1 MLPCHLRNVNDT
13 GKKHGGSFA
22 RISLPGEPK
31 FNETRLHML
40 TDTRR
45 NHTHILHIIKRV
57 PFTRHLGLCANETT
71 SNFSKKSDSKR
82 KLTTF
87 RHIASVDVWLFGYFR
102 KLSIST
108 DNFRDSIFI
117 GHYY

>member
-1 MLPCHLRNVNDT
+1 MLPCHLRNVNDS
-13 GKKHGGSFA
+13 GKKHGGSSV

-31 FNETRLHML
+31 FNESCLHML
-40 TDTRR
+40 IDTQR
-45 NHTHILHIIKRV
+45 NHTHILHTFKRV
-57 PFTRHLGLCANETT
+57 RFTPFFRLCAIEIT
-71 SNFSKKSDSKR
+71 SNFNEKSDSKR

-108 DNFRDSIFI
+108 DNFRDLTSI
-117 GHYY
+117 GHY